1 MSWFQK
7 LLRPI
12 FGSETGIINRNITT
26 PLTTIVAK
34 DADPKNPLGNIAKGA
49 VNIGQD
55 FKGTVSGI
63 KGVYSAGVDPL
74 RSIGSRIGG
83 PVGGI
88 VNKAVGAVLAPTD
101 LGLSVLEK
109 TASGDLGDVKEIGKG
124 LADMALKKGASSV
137 ITK

>member
-1 MSWFQK
+1 MGFFDFLK
-7 LLRPI
+7 PI
-12 FGSETGIINRNITT
+12 FGSETGVVSRQVTA
-26 PLTTIVAK
+26 PLTSIVAK
-34 DADPKNPLGNIAKGA
+34 GGDPKNPLGNIVKGA

-74 RSIGSRIGG
+74 RTIGSKLGG
-83 PVGGI
+83 PVGGL

-124 LADMALKKGASSV
+124 LAQMALKK
-137 ITK
+137 